1 MSSAAA
7 SNEPQY
13 PNQDFNYMKQD
24 NNLLKKKYNKKQ
36 LKEYFSKNRSIIGL
50 SKNLSTISHKSNKDY
65 NRQQYK
71 LEVRK
76 YE

>member
-1 MSSAAA
+1 
-7 SNEPQY
+7 
-13 PNQDFNYMKQD
+13 MKQD

-50 SKNLSTISHKSNKDY
+50 SKNLSTVSHKSNKDY
-65 NRQQYK
+65 NRQQSK

>member
-1 MSSAAA
+1 
-7 SNEPQY
+7 
-13 PNQDFNYMKQD
+13 MKQD

-65 NRQQYK
+65 NRQQSK

>member
-1 MSSAAA
+1 
-7 SNEPQY
+7 
-13 PNQDFNYMKQD
+13 MKQD

-36 LKEYFSKNRSIIGL
+36 LKEYFSKNRSIVGL
-50 SKNLSTISHKSNKDY
+50 SKNLSTISHKSDKNY
-65 NRQQYK
+65 NRQQSK

>member
-1 MSSAAA
+1 
-7 SNEPQY
+7 
-13 PNQDFNYMKQD
+13 MKQD

-65 NRQQYK
+65 NRQQSK
-71 LEVRK
+71 LEVKK
-76 YE
+76 YG

>member
-1 MSSAAA
+1 
-7 SNEPQY
+7 
-13 PNQDFNYMKQD
+13 MKQD

-36 LKEYFSKNRSIIGL
+36 LKEYFSKNSSIVGL
-50 SKNLSTISHKSNKDY
+50 SKNLSTISHKSDKNY
-65 NRQQYK
+65 NRQQSK